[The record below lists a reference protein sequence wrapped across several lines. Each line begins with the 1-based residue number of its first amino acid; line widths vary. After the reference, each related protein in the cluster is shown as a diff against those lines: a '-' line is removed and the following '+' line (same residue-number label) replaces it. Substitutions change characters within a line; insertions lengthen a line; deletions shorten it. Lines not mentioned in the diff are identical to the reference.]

1 MAAYADLNST
11 CELLRQMSVSASYR
25 DDSPAVN
32 STPGQLAG
40 FESAKHLLREV
51 INPALCTVEPIYTWT
66 HLD

>member
-11 CELLRQMSVSASYR
+11 CELLRQMSVSTVYR
-25 DDSPAVN
+25 DDNPAN

-51 INPALCTVEPIYTWT
+51 INPALCIMGMFTWT
-66 HLD
+66 HLQ